1 MMGMEYIFWPLFAS
15 SFPYLAPQCTSYSP
29 LQVRLSEELA
39 VHRVHICVDCYI
51 LEWTFLLRS
60 DWSKVKALYIV
71 TRYAPFIILTTVL
84 YLCFTPTENP
94 NKCRMLSNICSGFIM
109 ASAIGSE
116 SFFILRTC
124 ALWNNNRILL
134 AALLVAGL
142 MSPKSTRPTKLAV
155 DAARLLSE
163 YPLALPSLLLPRR
176 MRLARSRASQGAT
189 GAQVVSSSSYYLLL
203 SAFQLGIMILT
214 LIRAIQSW
222 QITSHL
228 YSVLVKHNIFYY
240 MCGFLFSVANIFVS
254 VLLHYSYDDVLQVFQ
269 FMILAILATRMHLH
283 LWQMNQQAHGSDAL
297 ARIRM
302 SDMASM

>member
-1 MMGMEYIFWPLFAS
+1 MEYSSDDISAARSLQFIAYIFAS
-15 SFPYLAPQCTSYSP
+15 TATFWIYDYACSIH
-29 LQVRLSEELA
+29 EE
-39 VHRVHICVDCYI
+39 
-51 LEWTFLLRS
+51 WSFLLRS
-60 DWSKVKALYIV
+60 DWSKVKVLYIV

-109 ASAIGSE
+109 VSAIGSE
-116 SFFILRTC
+116 GFFILRTC
-124 ALWNNNRILL
+124 ALWNNNKILL

-142 MSPKSTRPTKLAV
+142 IIVGVSLGITFTTAPTAYATSTIQGITGCYW
-155 DAARLLSE
+155 SSG
-163 YPLALPSLLLPRR
+163 SLQLFIP
-176 MRLARSRASQGAT
+176 
-189 GAQVVSSSSYYLLL
+189 YLLL

-214 LIRAIQSW
+214 LVRAIQSW
-222 QITSHL
+222 QINPSHL
-228 YSVLVKHNIFYY
+228 YSVLVKHNVFYY

-283 LWQMNQQAHGSDAL
+283 LWQMNQQAHGSDAP

-302 SDMASM
+302 SDMATT